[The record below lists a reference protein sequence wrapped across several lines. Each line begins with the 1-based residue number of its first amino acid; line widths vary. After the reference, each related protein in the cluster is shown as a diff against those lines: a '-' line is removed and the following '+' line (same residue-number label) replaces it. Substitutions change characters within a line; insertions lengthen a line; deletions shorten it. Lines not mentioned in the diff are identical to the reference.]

1 MDQDIQ
7 SAYQEELERLQETTA
22 TIDAQLRSLQAVP
35 RYYGPNVTE
44 QILESMREQGR
55 RRLVMAQTEPYFGR
69 LDFQEAGS
77 KDPVPLYVGK
87 YGIDDETSGKPLVV
101 DWRAP
106 VASLFYSFTGGEDA
120 ASYESPDGLI
130 EGLVYLKRNLVIR
143 KQILQRVVDTYSRGS
158 DNLGVSDEFLL
169 YRLGENKD
177 NRLRDI
183 VSTIQSE
190 QDQIIRAAKNTALV
204 IQGVAGSGKTT
215 VALHRL
221 AYLLYQYRENVR
233 AERMIIFA
241 PNRMFLDYI
250 SGVLPELG
258 VGDIQ
263 QTTFSDWVL
272 ERLNANIRLADETPL
287 LEYWFA
293 VGPSRP
299 EINDQA
305 PGRFKGAIAFKQLL
319 KQALDEYEA
328 RSIPEGDFIPWE
340 GAKLPAAAM
349 KEWFDV
355 DNKHYPLAKR
365 RERVVARIKRWTD
378 MKLEAIGHLPLK
390 KERKKQAAQ
399 RLRSYL
405 KHWPEP
411 LAFHFY
417 RDFFAS
423 GQSRAALPSPITE
436 ATLKRLKKK
445 EVLPEDLA
453 PLLYIHNRFHGVQGN
468 ELFDH
473 IVIDEAQDFSP
484 FQIAVLNEYS
494 RGGSFTILGDLAQG
508 IHAYR
513 GIVSWEEFL
522 SQFGEEQSAY
532 YQLTRSYRSTME
544 IIGFANAV
552 IAKSEIDT
560 APAVPVFR
568 SGDAVRL
575 IQTGAKGRL
584 EAIKDAVGKL
594 QEGETNTAAVITR
607 TAQQCKEV
615 YKALEAAG
623 FGPKLIVPGQTEY
636 KGGLSVLSVYLAK
649 GLEFDAVLLTDV
661 DEANYTSDS
670 RDAKLLYVA
679 CTRALH
685 RLWITFG
692 EKASPLIDQHPAAL

>member
-7 SAYQEELERLQETTA
+7 SAYQEELERLEETSTL
-22 TIDAQLRSLQAVP
+22 IDDQLRGLRAIP

-44 QILESMREQGR
+44 QILESMREEAR
-55 RRLVMAQTEPYFGR
+55 RKLDLAQTEPYFGR
-69 LDFQEAGS
+69 LDFQETGL
-77 KDPVPLYVGK
+77 KDPLPLYVGK
-87 YGIDDETSGKPLVV
+87 YGIDDEASGRPLVV

-106 VASLFYSFTGGEDA
+106 VASLFYSFTGGENT

-177 NRLRDI
+177 NKLRDI

-190 QDQIIRAAKNTALV
+190 QDKIIRAAKNTALV

-221 AYLLYQYRENVR
+221 AFLLYQYRENVR

-263 QTTFSDWVL
+263 QTTLSDWVL
-272 ERLNANIRLADETPL
+272 ERLGADIRLADETPM
-287 LEYWFA
+287 LEHWFA
-293 VGPSRP
+293 VGPLRP
-299 EINDQA
+299 EINDQT
-305 PGRFKGAIAFKQLL
+305 PGRFKGAVAFKEWLGQV
-319 KQALDEYEA
+319 LDEYEA
-328 RSIPEGDFIPWE
+328 RSVPDADFIPWE
-340 GAKLPAAAM
+340 GAKLSSSAVR
-349 KEWFDV
+349 EWFDV

-365 RERVVARIKRWTD
+365 RERVVARIKRWVD
-378 MKLEAIGHLPLK
+378 MKLESIGQSALK
-390 KERKKQAAQ
+390 KERKKQTSQ
-399 RLRSYL
+399 RLRNYL

-411 LAFHFY
+411 AAFLFY
-417 RDFFAS
+417 KDLFAS
-423 GQSRAALPSPITE
+423 EQARAVLPGPIIET
-436 ATLKRLKKK
+436 TLKRLKKK

-453 PLLYIHNRFHGVQGN
+453 PLLFVHTRFHGIHGN

-484 FQIAVLNEYS
+484 FQIAALKEYS

-508 IHAYR
+508 IHAYQ
-513 GIVSWEEFL
+513 GIASWEEFI
-522 SQFGEEQSAY
+522 SQFGEEHSAY

-544 IIGFANAV
+544 IIGFANEI
-552 IAKSEIDT
+552 IAKSGIDT

-568 SGDAVRL
+568 SGEAVRL
-575 IQTGAKGRL
+575 IHTDNKGRL
-584 EAIKDAVGKL
+584 EAIADAVGKL
-594 QEGETNTAAVITR
+594 QEGEINTAAVIAR
-607 TAQQCKEV
+607 TAKECEAV
-615 YKALEAAG
+615 YGALTAAG
-623 FGPKLIVPGQTEY
+623 FRPKLIVPGQAEY
-636 KGGLSVLSVYLAK
+636 KGGLSLLPVYLAK
-649 GLEFDAVLLTDV
+649 GLEFDAVLLIDV
-661 DEANYTSDS
+661 DETHYTADS

-685 RLWITFG
+685 RLWITYVN
-692 EKASPLIDQHPAAL
+692 KVSPLIEHPEQL